1 MNIRIIRSL
10 IIGAAFLAVLAG
22 RLPAAEAPK
31 EDQAFFDQLVTALMK
46 SDYDAFVANATGS
59 LKQMTQD
66 QFSAAVQQLSPR
78 FNAGYEASYLGAV
91 KKGTGHLALWRLTFK
106 DVADEAIA
114 TLGVRDGKISVF
126 TIK

>member
-78 FNAGYEASYLGAV
+78 LNTGYQATYFGAV
-91 KKGTGHLALWRLTFK
+91 KKGTGHVALWRLTFK
-106 DVADEAIA
+106 DVADEALA
-114 TLGVRDGKISVF
+114 TMVVKDGKISVF
-126 TIK
+126 NIK